1 MRDASTH
8 TIMIKSIFYSHFHPG
23 KGPQVVY
30 QVPDNSI
37 TPLLP
42 CTSSSFSSSSPPH
55 HSGPHPH
62 SHSPHSQP
70 LFDFDTISAHI
81 IPKQELC
88 DRLVTVCTGS
98 YRILGYPVCL
108 SDRKYARNEFIFNFA
123 IVVDADVEYCTY
135 KSVVRKVAKLF
146 KALEEQSGF
155 LSNEV
160 TRAGVYALIEQVME
174 DLNNYSE
181 CMIPINESNT
191 LNLKLFP
198 TYAPPPPVRAYHV
211 PLLTVQLDTLMD
223 VNWDLTL
230 QRIAPHIDGINSVRR
245 LADLADTDYTLAR
258 KAIEHLLYYGC
269 LVLVD
274 VFQFGAIYACTAE
287 IASFAADRC
296 AQEECAAYVST
307 SGSRV
312 PLTRLLEMYTSLC
325 QGTTLRK
332 WCVENVERLRGVD
345 VRRFVSFGVV
355 KGFLYRSHRWPVA
368 ADPDRLGGKVK
379 RWVEGGCCVDEI
391 CTELGMG
398 EREVVDL
405 LEGVGADIV
414 NR

>member
-1 MRDASTH
+1 MHPSTH
-8 TIMIKSIFYSHFHPG
+8 PHPHSHPHSHSHPSTHAIMIKSIFYSHFHPG

-30 QVPDNSI
+30 QVPDGSI
-37 TPLLP
+37 TPITP
-42 CTSSSFSSSSPPH
+42 NHASP
-55 HSGPHPH
+55 
-62 SHSPHSQP
+62 P
-70 LFDFDTISAHI
+70 LFDFDTISPHI
-81 IPKQELC
+81 IPKQDLC
-88 DRLVTVCTGS
+88 DRLVTVCTGA

-123 IVVDADVEYCTY
+123 IVVDAEVEYSTY

-160 TRAGVYALIEQVME
+160 TRAGVYSLIEQVME

-198 TYAPPPPVRAYHV
+198 TYAPPPPVRPYHV
-211 PLLTVQLDTLMD
+211 PLLTVQLDQLMD
-223 VNWDLTL
+223 VNWDLTM
-230 QRIAPHIDGINSVRR
+230 QRIVPYIDGINSVKRI
-245 LADLADTDYTLAR
+245 ADLSDSDYTLTR
-258 KAIEHLLYYGC
+258 KCVDHLLYYGC
-269 LVLVD
+269 LVMVD

-287 IASFAADRC
+287 ISSLVADVA

-307 SGSRV
+307 SGTRV
-312 PLTRLLEMYTSLC
+312 PFPRLLEMYTSLS
-325 QGTTLRK
+325 QGVVLRK
-332 WCVENVERLRGVD
+332 WCVENAAWLVGVD

-355 KGFLYRSHRWPVA
+355 KGFLYRSHRWPVVV
-368 ADPDRLGGKVK
+368 DGEKRSGGLWG
-379 RWVEGGCCVDEI
+379 WVDGGHCVDEI

-398 EREVVDL
+398 EREVL
-405 LEGVGADIV
+405 GRLEGLDVVIV